1 MKSYLSVVIS
11 AWNENENLSK
21 KALEKMLS
29 YLHQTNFSWE
39 LVIVNDGSDDNT
51 KEIIAKA
58 ASKEKNLKLINNPH
72 MGKAQGLITGVFQSR
87 GEIILFADMDQ
98 ATPIGE
104 LDKLRSY
111 LEQGYDVAI
120 GSRSGRKGAPLYRQI
135 LAFGMIVLR
144 TLILRLPFKDTQC
157 GFKIFKRSAAEK
169 IFSVLRKI
177 HPPLVVKGGAV
188 NPGFDLEVLYLARKM
203 GLKIIEVPVAWQ
215 YENSI
220 RVRFVKDAIAGVTEL
235 FLVRWRA
242 LTNAYDLRNNSQ
254 L

>member
-1 MKSYLSVVIS
+1 MKPYLSLVIS

-29 YLHQTNFSWE
+29 YLHGASFSWE
-39 LVIVNDGSDDNT
+39 LVIINDGSDDNT
-51 KEIIAKA
+51 KEIITKA
-58 ASKEKNLKLINNPH
+58 AVKEKNLKLINNLH
-72 MGKAQGLITGVFQSR
+72 MGKAQGLMTGIFQSQ

-98 ATPIGE
+98 ATPIE
-104 LDKLRSY
+104 EFDRLRHYLD
-111 LEQGYDVAI
+111 QGFDLVI

-157 GFKIFKRSAAEK
+157 GFKAFKRPAAEK
-169 IFSVLRKI
+169 IFSILRQI

-188 NPGFDLEVLYLARKM
+188 NPGFDLETLYLARKI

-215 YENSI
+215 YENSV

-235 FLVRWRA
+235 LLVRWRS
-242 LTNAYDLRNNSQ
+242 LINAYGLR
-254 L
+254 